1 MDEHPEDE
9 EERNRELAREYYRL
23 ARRLVET
30 EQFHA
35 AHELLRDAT
44 RRDPR
49 PEYFGLLGQVQ
60 ARNPNWLRRAVDS
73 YRRAV
78 ELAPNSVDLRLG
90 LAMTCEKAGY
100 ATEAKLHFE
109 NVLARSAGDP
119 TALDALDRLSG
130 KVGRE
135 EGQEDGEKAPKKGL
149 LSRLLALFR

>member
-1 MDEHPEDE
+1 LEESPEDE

-60 ARNPNWLRRAVDS
+60 ARNPNWLRRAVES
-73 YRRAV
+73 YRKAV

-90 LAMTCEKAGY
+90 LAMTCERAGY
-100 ATEAKLHFE
+100 GTEAKLHYE

-119 TALDALDRLSG
+119 TAQDALRRLRG
-130 KVGRE
+130 VRG
-135 EGQEDGEKAPKKGL
+135 EGDGGAEKKSKRGF
-149 LSRLLALFR
+149 LSRLFARGA